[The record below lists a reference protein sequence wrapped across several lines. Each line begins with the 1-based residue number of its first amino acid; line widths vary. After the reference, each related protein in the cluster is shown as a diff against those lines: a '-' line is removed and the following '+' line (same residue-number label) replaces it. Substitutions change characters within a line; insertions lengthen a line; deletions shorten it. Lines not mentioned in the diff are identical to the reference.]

1 MNITKRNTISNLIIM
16 FISSFVLLE
25 MYGYNWVTL
34 SIGITLNLIYI
45 NFISDVWYNFMDNLS
60 DKLKAQRKQ

>member
-60 DKLKAQRKQ
+60 DKLKAQLKN